1 MTSARLHTLSV
12 GTSGPRVAFLHGLFG
27 QGRNWSQI
35 AKALAGPTG
44 ESARCL
50 LVDLPDHGRS
60 PWSDHFSLQAYAAS
74 VASTLRATAPGERWT
89 LVGHSLGGKVAMI
102 VALSQPDLIERLAVM
117 DIAPRHYRSH
127 QWFVD
132 YIKVMRELPVET
144 LPDRATANE
153 ALAQHIPEPAIRS
166 FLLQNLRRHGT
177 QWDWQVNFDVLARS
191 GTGPS
196 GVAGWP
202 TADATAYRAFG
213 GPAVW
218 VAGADSTYVLDR
230 DEEPMRALFPRV
242 RQVTVKGAGHWVHS
256 DQPEVV
262 IEILRRF
269 ALPPSRR
276 G

>member
-1 MTSARLHTLSV
+1 LSV

-191 GTGPS
+191 GSGPS

-213 GPAVW
+213 GPVVW

-269 ALPPSRR
+269 ALSPSRR